1 MRRGEEHLISCWA
14 TFMQQTLWSTLMTIE
29 KEQKTLE
36 IGGRAKEG
44 QATPYTLTLLV
55 RKKDVEIVSK
65 SRALLLL
72 AGTQP

>member
-1 MRRGEEHLISCWA
+1 
-14 TFMQQTLWSTLMTIE
+14 MTIE

-55 RKKDVEIVSK
+55 RKKEVEIVSK